1 MWTAHAGSDGPDE
14 DFLRRMS
21 APENEIPVAL
31 AVNVLLARSEDA
43 AVALVGPQVYTTGV
57 SFTLIV
63 RARPSSE
70 LARTRGLNELIWQ
83 HGPEAG
89 RFLLGIELAD
99 GRRAGGMRMG
109 HGESD
114 LVFHSGSGSGG
125 ESSVEQSWWLSPLPP
140 EGPLTFV
147 VRCPDLGIAETA
159 TELDGSAIRRAADD
173 VVTLWP
179 WEPPPEHRGPDW
191 PPPPDVPP
199 DSWFARPSSP

>member
-1 MWTAHAGSDGPDE
+1 MWTAYGHDGE
-14 DFLRRMS
+14 DPEEFHRRMS

-99 GRRAGGMRMG
+99 GRRAGGTRMG
-109 HGESD
+109 RGESD
-114 LVFHSGSGSGG
+114 VVFHPGGGSGG
-125 ESSVEQSWWLSPLPP
+125 EASVEQSWWLSPLPP

-179 WEPPPEHRGPDW
+179 WSPPDRGERPP
-191 PPPPDVPP
+191 PPPPDLPAG
-199 DSWFARPSSP
+199 SWFSGS